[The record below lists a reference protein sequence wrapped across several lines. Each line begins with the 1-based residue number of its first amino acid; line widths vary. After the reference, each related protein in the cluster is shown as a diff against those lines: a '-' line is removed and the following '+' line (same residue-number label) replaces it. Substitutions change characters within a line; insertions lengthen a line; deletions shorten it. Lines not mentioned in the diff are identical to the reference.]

1 MRLVGWVFHGGDPR
15 TCTCTHT
22 HAHIHTHAHAHTF
35 THTHTHRHM
44 LTHLVQPHGGEDEE
58 ELDEDGTERQHTPY
72 QAGEHGVHV
81 PGLVRDL

>member
-1 MRLVGWVFHGGDPR
+1 M
-15 TCTCTHT
+15 
-22 HAHIHTHAHAHTF
+22 
-35 THTHTHRHM
+35 HM